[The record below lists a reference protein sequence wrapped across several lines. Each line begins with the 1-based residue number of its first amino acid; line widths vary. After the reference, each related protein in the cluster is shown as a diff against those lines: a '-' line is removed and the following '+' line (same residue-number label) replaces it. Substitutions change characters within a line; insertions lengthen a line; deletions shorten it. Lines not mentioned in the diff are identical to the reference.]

1 MGPKVEAAWHL
12 HELLPDLDFFVSL
25 GSMLGVG
32 GRAGQSL
39 YGGTSVSHLFVPS
52 TVLLWLGH
60 FK

>member
-39 YGGTSVSHLFVPS
+39 YGGTSVSHLVVPS